1 MGTSRSGRGDA
12 GRQAAGGRIKPRES
26 RGGAESREA
35 GKPRRTKPAAES
47 GGQEDLPPAT
57 LDTPIDPQALAGL
70 DPVLKPHSIAIIG
83 ASPRPESIGRVVLHN
98 IIEGDFNGVVYPVH
112 PKAPFV
118 HSMKAFPSILDVP
131 DKIDLA
137 FVIVPY
143 SQVLPVVEDCGRKG
157 VRGLCVISAG
167 FREIGGEGI
176 RREEEL
182 VALARKYGMRMIGP
196 NCLGLVNMT
205 PEVRL
210 NATFAP
216 ARPISGKLAFLSQS
230 GALGVSILQNMER
243 LNIGFSYFVSVGNSA
258 DVRGQDLL
266 AYWENDPHTE
276 VIALYIE
283 SFGDPRLLGPLLRR
297 ITRKK
302 PVVVVKSGRTAAGA
316 RAASSHTGALA
327 AADVTVDAFLRQT
340 GAIRANTIEEMLG
353 LLTGFCR
360 SPLPHGNRVAILTNS
375 GGPGI
380 MATDALVTGGMR
392 IAQFSEATRRTL
404 DAMLPL
410 EASRANPIDLTA
422 WGVADTYRQILP
434 ILFDDPNV
442 DIILALF
449 VPPLMVNPKDAARA
463 IAESRRGYEKPIL
476 GVIMAEES
484 SYRMLPREIPDCPPI
499 YAFPEMA
506 VQAVVEM
513 YNYTQRQQ
521 RPHGTIHHFAVRT
534 EEARAIVR
542 KHLARDGGY
551 LPTAECMR
559 ILECYGI
566 PTAPV
571 IETEGAEA
579 ALQAAKRLGY
589 PVAFKVAGLKYVH
602 KSDMGGVV
610 LNVRNDLE
618 LEGAR
623 AQIMRLIQ
631 KMGDNPDEER
641 GLVQKMVPP
650 GREVIL
656 GMTVDPKMGPAVMFG
671 MGGKYVEVLKD
682 VVLRIPPLTDV
693 DADDMLHSIRGYPL
707 LEGVRGEPGVALDLL
722 KECLLRL
729 SQMILELEE
738 IVELDLNPFIM
749 NPNPA
754 DCAVVDARIRVAPP
768 PGH

>member
-1 MGTSRSGRGDA
+1 MSGSKSRGRG
-12 GRQAAGGRIKPRES
+12 
-26 RGGAESREA
+26 
-35 GKPRRTKPAAES
+35 PAAE
-47 GGQEDLPPAT
+47 EPREITNEEAPA
-57 LDTPIDPQALAGL
+57 DQAALAGL
-70 DPVLKPHSIAIIG
+70 DPILKPRSIAIIG
-83 ASPRPESIGRVVLHN
+83 ASPRLDSIGRVVLHN

-118 HSMKAFPSILDVP
+118 HSMKAYPSIADVP
-131 DKIDLA
+131 DQIDLA
-137 FVIVPY
+137 FLIVPHN
-143 SQVLPVVEDCGRKG
+143 QVLPIVEDCGRKG

-176 RREEEL
+176 KREEEL
-182 VALARKYGMRMIGP
+182 LGLVRKYNMRMVGP

-205 PEVRL
+205 PTVRL

-216 ARPISGKLAFLSQS
+216 GRPISGKLAFLSQS

-258 DVRGQDLL
+258 DVRGHDLL
-266 AYWENDPHTE
+266 AYWENDPDTE
-276 VIALYIE
+276 VIALYVE
-283 SFGDPRLLGPLLRR
+283 SFGDPLLLGPLLRR
-297 ITRKK
+297 ITRRK
-302 PVVVVKSGRTAAGA
+302 PVVIVKSGRTAAGA

-327 AADVTVDAFLRQT
+327 AADATVDAFLRQT

-353 LLTGFCR
+353 LLTNFCR
-360 SPLPHGNRVAILTNS
+360 SPLPDGNRVAILTNS

-380 MATDALVTGGMR
+380 MATDALVTGGME
-392 IAQFSEATRRTL
+392 IAQFSENTRRTL
-404 DAMLPL
+404 DTMLPI

-449 VPPLMVNPKDAARA
+449 VPPLMVNPSDAARA
-463 IAESRRGYEKPIL
+463 IAESRHGREKPIL

-484 SYRMLPREIPDCPPI
+484 SYRSLPREIPNCPPI
-499 YAFPEMA
+499 YPFPEMA
-506 VQAVVEM
+506 VQACVEM
-513 YNYTQRQQ
+513 YNYTQRQK
-521 RPHGTIHHFAVRT
+521 RPHGKIYRFPAR
-534 EEARAIVR
+534 EDEARTIVLT
-542 KHLARDGGY
+542 HLAKGAGY

-559 ILECYGI
+559 ILDCYGF
-566 PTAPV
+566 PTAPL
-571 IETEGAEA
+571 IETEGTEE
-579 ALQAAKRLGY
+579 ALQAAHRLGY

-610 LNVRNDLE
+610 LNVANDLE
-618 LEGAR
+618 LQGAR
-623 AQIMRLIQ
+623 AQIMHLIQ
-631 KMGDNPDEER
+631 KMGDDPAEEG
-641 GLVQKMVPP
+641 GLIQKMIKP

-656 GMTVDPKMGPAVMFG
+656 GMSLDPKMGPAIMFG

-693 DADDMLHSIRGYPL
+693 DADDMLHSIRGFPL

-722 KECLLRL
+722 RECLMRL
-729 SQMILELEE
+729 SQLVLDIPE

-749 NPNPA
+749 NPDRA
-754 DCAVVDARIRVAPP
+754 DCAVVDARIRVVPR
-768 PGH
+768 